1 MKKILI
7 LIRQPGLLE
16 FLLPFIKAN
25 NTKKKNDIIILT
37 TTKIVK
43 TLFQNKIRAYKVYN
57 LNLDLKNKIHFL
69 IYNWKP
75 HVIFMGAF
83 YVKRFKEFY
92 DCSLVAAAMKNNI
105 KLIQCIEASYD
116 YYIRIKETNQG
127 RVFPNKL
134 LLINR
139 KSKKEAAKEGIHKN
153 IIEAVGHPGWENIRF
168 NKNQNYKNILFINQ
182 PLESDFGSS
191 LGFTEDDVWCMV
203 YSIFKKNKN
212 DFDNLFWAPHPRDKS
227 LISLKEFKK
236 VKIVKN
242 VNKALE
248 VSGIVVGIYS
258 NLLVNAFLLG
268 KKVISIIP
276 GDKRNEQLSP
286 LIKWNLITKVNN
298 YEQLK
303 VEIYKKNNKEES
315 LQFLKNF
322 KNSLKRL
329 EQVLK

>member
-16 FLLPFIKAN
+16 FLLPFIKESSV
-25 NTKKKNDIIILT
+25 KKKNDIIILT
-37 TTKIVK
+37 TTKIIK
-43 TLFQNKIRAYKVYN
+43 TLFQNKIRVYKVYN
-57 LNLDLKNKIHFL
+57 LNLELKNKVHFL
-69 IYNWKP
+69 IYNWRP
-75 HVIFMGAF
+75 HIIFMGAN

-92 DCSLVAAAMKNNI
+92 DSFLVVAAMKNNI

-116 YYIRIKETNQG
+116 YIIRVKETNQG

-139 KSKKEAAKEGIHKN
+139 KSKKEAAEEGIYKN

-168 NKNQNYKNILFINQ
+168 NKIQNYKNILFINQ
-182 PLESDFGSS
+182 PLKSDFGSS
-191 LGFTEDDVWCMV
+191 LGFNEDDVWDMV

-227 LISLKEFKK
+227 LINLKKCNK

-248 VSGIVVGIYS
+248 ESGIVVGIFS

-298 YEQLK
+298 LEQLK
-303 VEIYKKNNKEES
+303 VEIYKKNNKEEP
-315 LQFLKNF
+315 LLLLKNF

>member
-1 MKKILI
+1 
-7 LIRQPGLLE
+7 
-16 FLLPFIKAN
+16 
-25 NTKKKNDIIILT
+25 
-37 TTKIVK
+37 
-43 TLFQNKIRAYKVYN
+43 
-57 LNLDLKNKIHFL
+57 
-69 IYNWKP
+69 
-75 HVIFMGAF
+75 
-83 YVKRFKEFY
+83 
-92 DCSLVAAAMKNNI
+92 MKNNI

-153 IIEAVGHPGWENIRF
+153 IIETVGHPGWENIRF

-182 PLESDFGSS
+182 PLENDFGSS
-191 LGFTEDDVWCMV
+191 LGFTEADAWCMV

-242 VNKALE
+242 INKALE

-276 GDKRNEQLSP
+276 GDNRNEQLSP
-286 LIKWNLITKVNN
+286 LVKWNLITKVNN

-303 VEIYKKNNKEES
+303 VEIYKKKIKKNHYS
-315 LQFLKNF
+315 FLRT
-322 KNSLKRL
+322 LKI
-329 EQVLK
+329 VLKD